1 MSVEYKRDKKGKYI
15 EVVGDYMNIEKV
27 YIKDDIDV
35 YEKKIRGSNWFFR
48 FWSLIKY
55 IVSKVLLRDLD
66 MMSGLVFENKKSDD
80 DDLDNLGYW
89 KWRGDYVVKGKNE
102 WKVKK
107 GKREGRLYKV
117 EEDRLLYFDKGDI
130 VWDNEGKVI
139 DSGVWRF
146 RKNKN
151 KGINRSMRKGW
162 LGIVIVRFGGV
173 IIILFLLFRLLN
185 RIF

>member
-89 KWRGDYVVKGKNE
+89 KWRGDYVVKGFRYDE
-102 WKVKK
+102 WV
-107 GKREGRLYKV
+107 
-117 EEDRLLYFDKGDI
+117 
-130 VWDNEGKVI
+130 
-139 DSGVWRF
+139 GV
-146 RKNKN
+146 
-151 KGINRSMRKGW
+151 
-162 LGIVIVRFGGV
+162 
-173 IIILFLLFRLLN
+173 
-185 RIF
+185 